1 MTATPSSSA
10 ATPFLL
16 RGEHITLDAL
26 LKATGLV
33 GSGGHAKLLITSGD
47 VLVDGSAASGKVSSS
62 GCGWFTISTAISIAV
77 LMSAPVEAR
86 LPAGARLMN
95 S

>member
-1 MTATPSSSA
+1 MTAPPSGSD
-10 ATPFLL
+10 ATPFQL

-47 VLVDGSAASGKVSSS
+47 VLVDGSPETRRGRKLRGGERVSVQDHS
-62 GCGWFTISTAISIAV
+62 FLIQAET
-77 LMSAPVEAR
+77 P
-86 LPAGARLMN
+86 LPG
-95 S
+95 

>member
-1 MTATPSSSA
+1 MPMTATPSSSA

-47 VLVDGSAASGKVSSS
+47 VLVDGSPETRRGRKLRGGEWVSVQDRSFLIQAETPQP
-62 GCGWFTISTAISIAV
+62 G
-77 LMSAPVEAR
+77 
-86 LPAGARLMN
+86 
-95 S
+95 